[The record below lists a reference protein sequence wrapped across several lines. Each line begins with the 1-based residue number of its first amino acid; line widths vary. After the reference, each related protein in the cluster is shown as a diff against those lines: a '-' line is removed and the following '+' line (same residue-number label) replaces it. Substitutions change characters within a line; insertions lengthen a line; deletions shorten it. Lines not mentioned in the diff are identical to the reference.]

1 MNLYHL
7 NTGVDDRVLQ
17 NANYDIRRYTD
28 FINNSIEF
36 LKRETLAIKVT
47 KTVIDG
53 ETRYF
58 PETPTNKKSEKAI
71 GLLFSENTK
80 AVFEQKKNFYQES
93 SIRID
98 EQNEGE
104 NYITLETEIEGS
116 AIYLRP
122 DTYQLEQQKKALDNL
137 RNKPLKE
144 HRPLLNLFGL
154 PDRRVWGQRFDEYND
169 FDWTILTDETKDGV
183 EQQQEFVSKA
193 IQSNDFALMEGPP
206 GSGKTTTIIEL
217 IMQFASQG
225 KRILLCSATHAAVDN
240 VIERIKGRYKEICDT
255 EIIPVRISRFE
266 QPVKESVR
274 PYLLRNLVN
283 TYKSEIEK
291 HLKKNNYLESQKFLL
306 ENINARTEQ
315 DPIEKIILDSA
326 NLVAGTMIGILQH
339 PDIRANKQGASFDV
353 LIVDEAS
360 KVTFSDFIVPALHAK
375 KWILVG
381 DVKQLSPYV
390 ENDYVSENI
399 ASMLGEAQQQA
410 IVKQFELKIKLAD
423 KRFDECVKIFF
434 TETDINNDF
443 HSIKSEYPNL
453 HILKIDNS
461 VDEKQILEINTSDI
475 LVCMNSGKVKEFLSK
490 HLFVKS
496 IVVNGSFKRDL
507 DFQFK
512 QHYIHNKTLPE
523 FSSKDEE
530 WSEMVSSRLN
540 QSFSF
545 RNAGEEF
552 SNIDNELKYLIPDD
566 AYIKKELKGFD
577 GFRVEKVKLSD
588 EINDI
593 KRLVFP
599 SILELLQNGT
609 GKIVYTD
616 RRTGER
622 IEKNSSIITKG
633 FNEYYKESRFTS
645 LSYQH
650 RMHPDIAKTSAE
662 NFYFENK
669 NLRPANTVLENRGWN
684 YALNEPVVKWVHNNY
699 NCSIPFQANKEEL
712 EKWYQKHNNSNH
724 KFFKRDLGNFLNW
737 SNGKIFNPREIDDIE
752 KELLKFLAW
761 AKDNPKP
768 DGEHYE
774 VAVLTFY
781 LNQESELRRRIRKIT
796 KQSNFSK
803 FHKDNTDIFL
813 YTVDKFQ
820 GQEADLVLLSFTK
833 FTRDAHFNSPNRL
846 NVALTRAR
854 FKLVLFGNK
863 EWFKRSVKLKALRDL
878 ATNFQSIIRY
888 EK

>member
-7 NTGVDDRVLQ
+7 NTGVDSRVLL
-17 NANYDIRRYTD
+17 NADYDIRRYTD
-28 FINNSIEF
+28 FISNAIKF
-36 LKRETLAIKVT
+36 LEKETLFIKVKKHIAEIETIINEEKKIT
-47 KTVIDG
+47 K
-53 ETRYF
+53 ETRYI
-58 PETPTNKKSEKAI
+58 PEPAKNKREEKAI
-71 GLLFSENTK
+71 EILFNENTRNIFDQNK
-80 AVFEQKKNFYQES
+80 DFKIG
-93 SIRID
+93 SIRVID
-98 EQNEGE
+98 QNEDE
-104 NYITLETEIEGS
+104 NYIVLADDIEGDT
-116 AIYLRP
+116 IFLNP
-122 DTYQLEQQKKALDNL
+122 DTYQLRQQKQALDNL
-137 RNKPLKE
+137 RHRPLKE
-144 HRPLLNLFGL
+144 HYPLLNLFGF
-154 PDRRVWGQRFDEYND
+154 PDSQVWSQRFYEQD
-169 FDWTILTDETKDGV
+169 FDWTILNDESKDGV
-183 EQQQEFVSKA
+183 YEQREFVSKA
-193 IQSNDFALMEGPP
+193 FLSKDFALMEGPP

-291 HLKKNNYLESQKFLL
+291 HLKKNNTLDSQKYLL
-306 ENINARTEQ
+306 ENINSKSEQ

-339 PDIRANKQGASFDV
+339 PDIRANRQGASFDV

-410 IVKQFELKIKLAD
+410 IVKQFELKIKLED
-423 KRFDECVKIFF
+423 KRFDDCLKIFF

-453 HILKIDNS
+453 HILKIDNAT
-461 VDEKQILEINTSDI
+461 DEKQILEINTADI

-490 HLFVKS
+490 NLFVKS
-496 IVVNGSFKRDL
+496 IVVNGSFKRDF
-507 DFQFK
+507 DFTFR
-512 QHYIHNKTLPE
+512 QHYMHKRELPE
-523 FSSKDEE
+523 FTSKDEE
-530 WSEMVSSRLN
+530 WAEMVSSRLN

-545 RNAGEEF
+545 RKAGEEF
-552 SNIDNELKYLIPDD
+552 SNIDKELKYLIPNK
-566 AYIKKELKGFD
+566 IK
-577 GFRVEKVKLSD
+577 D
-588 EINDI
+588 EVYQIR
-593 KRLVFP
+593 RLVFP
-599 SILELLQNGT
+599 SILELLQNGV
-609 GKIVYTD
+609 GKGEGQRND
-616 RRTGER
+616 RVL
-622 IEKNSSIITKG
+622 SDG
-633 FNEYYKESRFTS
+633 FNRTHKQSRFTS

-650 RMHPDIAKTSAE
+650 RMHPDIAKTSRK
-662 NFYFENK
+662 NFYEN
-669 NLRPANTVLENRGWN
+669 NLQSANTVKENRGWN
-684 YALNEPVVKWVHNNY
+684 YTLNEPVVKWIHNNDKTG
-699 NCSIPFQANKEEL
+699 NIKGNK
-712 EKWYQKHNNSNH
+712 
-724 KFFKRDLGNFLNW
+724 
-737 SNGKIFNPREIDDIE
+737 IINPTEVNDIE

-761 AKDNPKP
+761 AKNNPKP
-768 DGEHYE
+768 DGEYYE

-863 EWFKRSVKLKALRDL
+863 EWFKRSAKLKALRDL
-878 ATNFQSIIRY
+878 ATNFESIIRY

>member
-7 NTGVDDRVLQ
+7 NTGVDSRVLL
-17 NANYDIRRYTD
+17 NADYDIRRYTD
-28 FINNSIEF
+28 FISNAIKF
-36 LKRETLAIKVT
+36 LEKETLFIKVKKHIAEIET
-47 KTVIDG
+47 TINGEKKIIK
-53 ETRYF
+53 ETRYI
-58 PETPTNKKSEKAI
+58 PEPAKNKREEKAI
-71 GLLFSENTK
+71 EILFNENTRNIFDQNK
-80 AVFEQKKNFYQES
+80 DFKSS
-93 SIRID
+93 SIRVID
-98 EQNEGE
+98 QNEDE
-104 NYITLETEIEGS
+104 NYIVLADDINGDTIFLN
-116 AIYLRP
+116 P
-122 DTYQLEQQKKALDNL
+122 DTYQLRQQKQALGNL
-137 RNKPLKE
+137 RHRPLKE
-144 HRPLLNLFGL
+144 HYPLLNLFDF
-154 PDRRVWGQRFDEYND
+154 PDSQVWSQRFNGQD
-169 FDWTILTDETKDGV
+169 FDWTILNDESKDGV
-183 EQQQEFVSKA
+183 YEQREFVSKA
-193 IQSNDFALMEGPP
+193 FQSKDFALMEGPP

-217 IMQFASQG
+217 IMQFASKG

-274 PYLLRNLVN
+274 PYLLRNLVS

-291 HLKKNNYLESQKFLL
+291 HLKRNNTLDSQKFLL
-306 ENINARTEQ
+306 ENINSKSEQ

-410 IVKQFELKIKLAD
+410 IVKQFELKIKIAD
-423 KRFDECVKIFF
+423 KRFDDCLKIFF

-443 HSIKSEYPNL
+443 QSIKSEYPNL
-453 HILKIDNS
+453 HILKIDNAT
-461 VDEKQILEINTSDI
+461 DEKQILEINTADI

-490 HLFVKS
+490 NLFVKS
-496 IVVNGSFKRDL
+496 IVVNGSFKRDF
-507 DFQFK
+507 DFTFR
-512 QHYIHNKTLPE
+512 QHYIHKRELPE
-523 FSSKDEE
+523 FTSKDEE
-530 WSEMVSSRLN
+530 WAEMVSSRLN

-552 SNIDNELKYLIPDD
+552 SNIDKELKYLIPNK
-566 AYIKKELKGFD
+566 IK
-577 GFRVEKVKLSD
+577 D
-588 EINDI
+588 EVYQIR
-593 KRLVFP
+593 RLVFP
-599 SILELLQNGT
+599 SILELLQNGV
-609 GKIVYTD
+609 GKGEGQRND
-616 RRTGER
+616 RVL
-622 IEKNSSIITKG
+622 SDG
-633 FNEYYKESRFTS
+633 FNTTHKQSRFTS

-662 NFYFENK
+662 NFYSENQ

-684 YALNEPVVKWVHNNY
+684 YALNEPVVKWFHNNDKTG
-699 NCSIPFQANKEEL
+699 NIKGNK
-712 EKWYQKHNNSNH
+712 
-724 KFFKRDLGNFLNW
+724 
-737 SNGKIFNPREIDDIE
+737 IINPTEVNDIE

-761 AKDNPKP
+761 AKNNPKP

-863 EWFKRSVKLKALRDL
+863 EWFKRSAKLKALRDL
-878 ATNFQSIIRY
+878 ATNFESIIRY

>member
-7 NTGVDDRVLQ
+7 NTGVDSRVLL
-17 NANYDIRRYTD
+17 NADYDIRRYTD
-28 FINNSIEF
+28 FISNAIKF
-36 LKRETLAIKVT
+36 LEKETLFIKVKKHIAEIETTINGEKKIT
-47 KTVIDG
+47 K
-53 ETRYF
+53 ETRYI
-58 PETPTNKKSEKAI
+58 PEPAKNKREEKAI
-71 GLLFSENTK
+71 EILFNENTRNIFDQNK
-80 AVFEQKKNFYQES
+80 DFKS
-93 SIRID
+93 GSIRVID
-98 EQNEGE
+98 QNEDE
-104 NYITLETEIEGS
+104 NYIVLTDDINGDTIFLN
-116 AIYLRP
+116 P
-122 DTYQLEQQKKALDNL
+122 DTYQLRQQKQALDNL
-137 RNKPLKE
+137 RHRPLKE
-144 HRPLLNLFGL
+144 HYPLLNLFGF
-154 PDRRVWGQRFDEYND
+154 PDSQIWSQRFYGQD
-169 FDWTILTDETKDGV
+169 FDWTILNDESKDGV
-183 EQQQEFVSKA
+183 YEQREFVSKA
-193 IQSNDFALMEGPP
+193 FLSKDFALMEGPP

-283 TYKSEIEK
+283 TYKNEIEK
-291 HLKKNNYLESQKFLL
+291 HLKKNCSLESQKFLL
-306 ENINARTEQ
+306 ENINSKSEQ

-339 PDIRANKQGASFDV
+339 PDIRANRQGASFDV

-390 ENDYVSENI
+390 ENDYVYENI

-410 IVKQFELKIKLAD
+410 IVKQFELKVKLAD
-423 KRFDECVKIFF
+423 KRFDDCLKIFF
-434 TETDINNDF
+434 TETDINSDF
-443 HSIKSEYPNL
+443 NSIKSEYPNL
-453 HILKIDNS
+453 HILKIDNAT
-461 VDEKQILEINTSDI
+461 DEKQILEINSADI

-490 HLFVKS
+490 NLFVKS
-496 IVVNGSFKRDL
+496 IVVNGSFKRDF
-507 DFQFK
+507 DFTFR
-512 QHYIHNKTLPE
+512 QHYIHRRELPE
-523 FSSKDEE
+523 FTSKDEE
-530 WSEMVSSRLN
+530 WAEMVSSRLN

-552 SNIDNELKYLIPDD
+552 SNIDKELKYLIPSK
-566 AYIKKELKGFD
+566 IK
-577 GFRVEKVKLSD
+577 D
-588 EINDI
+588 EVYQIR
-593 KRLVFP
+593 RLVFP
-599 SILELLQNGT
+599 SILELLQNGV
-609 GKIVYTD
+609 GKGEGQRND
-616 RRTGER
+616 RVL
-622 IEKNSSIITKG
+622 SDG
-633 FNEYYKESRFTS
+633 FNRTHKQSRFTS

-650 RMHPDIAKTSAE
+650 RMHPDIAKTSRE
-662 NFYFENK
+662 NFYEN
-669 NLRPANTVLENRGWN
+669 NLQSANTVKENRGWN
-684 YALNEPVVKWVHNNY
+684 YALNEPVVKWIHNNDKTG
-699 NCSIPFQANKEEL
+699 NIKGNK
-712 EKWYQKHNNSNH
+712 
-724 KFFKRDLGNFLNW
+724 
-737 SNGKIFNPREIDDIE
+737 IINPTEVNDIE

-761 AKDNPKP
+761 AKNNPKP

-863 EWFKRSVKLKALRDL
+863 EWFKRSAKLKALRDL
-878 ATNFQSIIRY
+878 ATNFESIIRY

>member
-7 NTGVDDRVLQ
+7 NTGVDSRVLL
-17 NANYDIRRYTD
+17 NADYDIRQYTD
-28 FINNSIEF
+28 FISN
-36 LKRETLAIKVT
+36 AIKFLEKETMFIKVKKHIAEIETTVNGEQKIT
-47 KTVIDG
+47 K
-53 ETRYF
+53 ETRYI
-58 PETPTNKKSEKAI
+58 PEPAKNKREEKAI
-71 GLLFSENTK
+71 EILFNENTRNIYDQNK
-80 AVFEQKKNFYQES
+80 DFKS
-93 SIRID
+93 GSIRVID
-98 EQNEGE
+98 QNEDE
-104 NYITLETEIEGS
+104 NYIVLADDIQGDTIFLN
-116 AIYLRP
+116 P
-122 DTYQLEQQKKALDNL
+122 DTYQLRQQKQALDNL
-137 RNKPLKE
+137 RHRPLKE
-144 HRPLLNLFGL
+144 HYPLLNLFGF
-154 PDRRVWGQRFDEYND
+154 PDSQVWSQRFYGQD
-169 FDWTILTDETKDGV
+169 FNWTILNDESKDGV
-183 EQQQEFVSKA
+183 YEQREFVSKA
-193 IQSNDFALMEGPP
+193 FLSKDFALMEGPP

-240 VIERIKGRYKEICDT
+240 VIERIKDRYKEICDT

-266 QPVKESVR
+266 PPVKESVR
-274 PYLLRNLVN
+274 PYLLHNLVS
-283 TYKSEIEK
+283 TYKSEIEN
-291 HLKKNNYLESQKFLL
+291 HLIKNNSLESQKFLL
-306 ENINARTEQ
+306 ENINSKSEQ

-339 PDIRANKQGASFDV
+339 PDIRANRQGASFDV

-399 ASMLGEAQQQA
+399 ASMLGEAQQQT
-410 IVKQFELKIKLAD
+410 IVKQFELKVKLAD
-423 KRFDECVKIFF
+423 KRFDDCLKIFF

-453 HILKIDNS
+453 HILKIDNAT
-461 VDEKQILEINTSDI
+461 DEKQILEINTADI

-490 HLFVKS
+490 NLFVKS
-496 IVVNGSFKRDL
+496 IVVNGSFKRDF
-507 DFQFK
+507 DFTFR
-512 QHYIHNKTLPE
+512 QHYIHKRELPE
-523 FSSKDEE
+523 FTSKDEE
-530 WSEMVSSRLN
+530 WAEMVSSRLN

-552 SNIDNELKYLIPDD
+552 SNIDKELEYLIPKD
-566 AYIKKELKGFD
+566 ATIKKEVRSSD
-577 GFRVEKVKLSD
+577 GFRTEKVKLSD

-599 SILELLQNGT
+599 SILELLQNGI
-609 GKIVYTD
+609 GRSNGQKSNRVLSD
-616 RRTGER
+616 
-622 IEKNSSIITKG
+622 G
-633 FNEYYKESRFTS
+633 FHPNYKDSRFTS

-650 RMHPDIAKTSAE
+650 RMHPDIAKTSRE
-662 NFYFENK
+662 NFYEN
-669 NLRPANTVLENRGWN
+669 NLQSANTVLENRGWN
-684 YALNEPVVKWVHNNY
+684 YALNEPFVKWIHNNDKTG
-699 NCSIPFQANKEEL
+699 NIKGNK
-712 EKWYQKHNNSNH
+712 
-724 KFFKRDLGNFLNW
+724 
-737 SNGKIFNPREIDDIE
+737 IINPTEVNDIE
-752 KELLKFLAW
+752 KELLKFLDW
-761 AKDNPKP
+761 AKNNPKP
-768 DGEHYE
+768 NGEHYE

-781 LNQESELRRRIRKIT
+781 LNQETELRKKIRRIT

-863 EWFKRSVKLKALRDL
+863 EWFKRSAKLKALRDL
-878 ATNFQSIIRY
+878 ATNFESIIRY

>member
-7 NTGVDDRVLQ
+7 NTGVDSRVLL
-17 NANYDIRRYTD
+17 NADYDIKRYTD
-28 FINNSIEF
+28 FISNAIKF
-36 LKRETLAIKVT
+36 LEKETLFIKVKKHIAEIETIINEEKKIT
-47 KTVIDG
+47 K
-53 ETRYF
+53 ETRYI
-58 PETPTNKKSEKAI
+58 PEPAKNKREEKAI
-71 GLLFSENTK
+71 EILFNENTRNIFDQNK
-80 AVFEQKKNFYQES
+80 DFKIG
-93 SIRID
+93 SIRVID
-98 EQNEGE
+98 QNEDE
-104 NYITLETEIEGS
+104 NYIVLADDIEGDT
-116 AIYLRP
+116 IFLNP
-122 DTYQLEQQKKALDNL
+122 DTYQLRQQKQALDNL
-137 RNKPLKE
+137 RHRPLKE
-144 HRPLLNLFGL
+144 HYPLLNLFGF
-154 PDRRVWGQRFDEYND
+154 PDSQVWSQRFYEQD
-169 FDWTILTDETKDGV
+169 FDWTILNDESKDGV
-183 EQQQEFVSKA
+183 YEQREFVSKA
-193 IQSNDFALMEGPP
+193 FLSKDFALMEGPP

-291 HLKKNNYLESQKFLL
+291 HLKKNNTLDSQKYLL
-306 ENINARTEQ
+306 ENINSKSEQ

-339 PDIRANKQGASFDV
+339 PDIRANRQGTSFDV

-423 KRFDECVKIFF
+423 KRFDDCLKIFF

-453 HILKIDNS
+453 HILKIDNAT
-461 VDEKQILEINTSDI
+461 DEKQILEINTADI

-490 HLFVKS
+490 NLFVKS
-496 IVVNGSFKRDL
+496 IVVNGSFKRDF
-507 DFQFK
+507 DFTFR
-512 QHYIHNKTLPE
+512 QHYMHKRELPE
-523 FSSKDEE
+523 FTSKDEE
-530 WSEMVSSRLN
+530 WAEMVSSRLN

-552 SNIDNELKYLIPDD
+552 SNIDKELKYLIPNK
-566 AYIKKELKGFD
+566 IK
-577 GFRVEKVKLSD
+577 D
-588 EINDI
+588 EVYQIR
-593 KRLVFP
+593 RLVFP
-599 SILELLQNGT
+599 SILELLQNGV
-609 GKIVYTD
+609 GKGEGQRND
-616 RRTGER
+616 RVL
-622 IEKNSSIITKG
+622 SDG
-633 FNEYYKESRFTS
+633 FNRTHKQSRFTS

-650 RMHPDIAKTSAE
+650 RMHPDIAKTSRE
-662 NFYFENK
+662 NFYEN
-669 NLRPANTVLENRGWN
+669 NLQSANTVKENRGWN
-684 YALNEPVVKWVHNNY
+684 YTLNEPVVKWIHNNDKTG
-699 NCSIPFQANKEEL
+699 NIKGNK
-712 EKWYQKHNNSNH
+712 
-724 KFFKRDLGNFLNW
+724 
-737 SNGKIFNPREIDDIE
+737 IINPTEVNDIE

-761 AKDNPKP
+761 AKNNPKP

-863 EWFKRSVKLKALRDL
+863 EWFKRSAKLKALRDL
-878 ATNFQSIIRY
+878 ATNFESIIRY

>member
-7 NTGVDDRVLQ
+7 NTGVDSRVLL
-17 NANYDIRRYTD
+17 NADYDIRRYTD
-28 FINNSIEF
+28 FISNAIKF
-36 LKRETLAIKVT
+36 LEKETLFIKVKKHIAEIETIINEEKKIT
-47 KTVIDG
+47 K
-53 ETRYF
+53 ETRYI
-58 PETPTNKKSEKAI
+58 PEPAKNKREEKAI
-71 GLLFSENTK
+71 EILFNENTRNIFDQNK
-80 AVFEQKKNFYQES
+80 DFKIG
-93 SIRID
+93 SIRVID
-98 EQNEGE
+98 QNEDE
-104 NYITLETEIEGS
+104 NYIVLADDIEGDT
-116 AIYLRP
+116 IFLNP
-122 DTYQLEQQKKALDNL
+122 DTYQLRQQKQALDNL
-137 RNKPLKE
+137 RHRPLKE
-144 HRPLLNLFGL
+144 HYPLLNLFGF
-154 PDRRVWGQRFDEYND
+154 PDSQVWSQRFYEQD
-169 FDWTILTDETKDGV
+169 FDWTILNDESKDGV
-183 EQQQEFVSKA
+183 YEQREFVSKA
-193 IQSNDFALMEGPP
+193 FLSKDFALMEGPP

-291 HLKKNNYLESQKFLL
+291 HLKKNNTLDSQKYLL
-306 ENINARTEQ
+306 ENINSKSEQ

-339 PDIRANKQGASFDV
+339 PDIRANRQGASFDV

-399 ASMLGEAQQQA
+399 ASMLGFAQQQA

-423 KRFDECVKIFF
+423 KRFDDCLKIFF

-453 HILKIDNS
+453 HILKIDNAT
-461 VDEKQILEINTSDI
+461 DEKQILEINTADI

-490 HLFVKS
+490 NLFVKS
-496 IVVNGSFKRDL
+496 IVVNGSFKRDF
-507 DFQFK
+507 DFIFR
-512 QHYIHNKTLPE
+512 QHYMHKRELPE
-523 FSSKDEE
+523 FTSKDEE
-530 WSEMVSSRLN
+530 WAEMVSSRLN

-552 SNIDNELKYLIPDD
+552 SNIDKELKYLIPNK
-566 AYIKKELKGFD
+566 IK
-577 GFRVEKVKLSD
+577 D
-588 EINDI
+588 EVYQIR
-593 KRLVFP
+593 RLVFP
-599 SILELLQNGT
+599 SILELLQNGV
-609 GKIVYTD
+609 GKGEGQRND
-616 RRTGER
+616 RVL
-622 IEKNSSIITKG
+622 SDG
-633 FNEYYKESRFTS
+633 FNRTHKQSRFTS

-650 RMHPDIAKTSAE
+650 RMHPDIAKTSRE
-662 NFYFENK
+662 NFYEN
-669 NLRPANTVLENRGWN
+669 NLQSANTVKENRGWN
-684 YALNEPVVKWVHNNY
+684 YALNEPVVKWIHNNDKTG
-699 NCSIPFQANKEEL
+699 NIKGNK
-712 EKWYQKHNNSNH
+712 
-724 KFFKRDLGNFLNW
+724 
-737 SNGKIFNPREIDDIE
+737 IINPTEVNDIE

-761 AKDNPKP
+761 AKNNPKP

-863 EWFKRSVKLKALRDL
+863 EWFKRSAKLKALRDL
-878 ATNFQSIIRY
+878 ATNFESIIRY

>member
-7 NTGVDDRVLQ
+7 NTGVDSRVLL
-17 NANYDIRRYTD
+17 NADYDIRRYTD
-28 FINNSIEF
+28 FIYNAIKF
-36 LKRETLAIKVT
+36 LEKETLFIKVKKHIAEIETTINGEKKIT
-47 KTVIDG
+47 K
-53 ETRYF
+53 ETRYI
-58 PETPTNKKSEKAI
+58 PEPAKNKREEKAI
-71 GLLFSENTK
+71 EILFNENTRNIFDQNK
-80 AVFEQKKNFYQES
+80 DFKS
-93 SIRID
+93 GSIRVID
-98 EQNEGE
+98 QNEDE
-104 NYITLETEIEGS
+104 NYIVLADDINGDTIFLN
-116 AIYLRP
+116 P
-122 DTYQLEQQKKALDNL
+122 DTYQLRQQKQALDNL
-137 RNKPLKE
+137 RHRPLKE
-144 HRPLLNLFGL
+144 HYPLLNLFGF
-154 PDRRVWGQRFDEYND
+154 PDSQVWSQRFYGQD
-169 FDWTILTDETKDGV
+169 FDWTILNDESKDGV
-183 EQQQEFVSKA
+183 YEQREFVSKA
-193 IQSNDFALMEGPP
+193 FLSKDFALMEGPP

-240 VIERIKGRYKEICDT
+240 VIERIKGRYKEVCDT

-291 HLKKNNYLESQKFLL
+291 HLKKNNSLESQKFLL
-306 ENINARTEQ
+306 ENINSKSEQ

-339 PDIRANKQGASFDV
+339 PDIRANRQGASFDV

-399 ASMLGEAQQQA
+399 ASMLGEAQQQV
-410 IVKQFELKIKLAD
+410 IVKQFELKVKLAD
-423 KRFDECVKIFF
+423 KRFDDCLKIFF
-434 TETDINNDF
+434 TETDINSDF
-443 HSIKSEYPNL
+443 NSIKSEYPNL
-453 HILKIDNS
+453 HILKIDNAT
-461 VDEKQILEINTSDI
+461 DEKQILEINMADI

-490 HLFVKS
+490 NLFVKS
-496 IVVNGSFKRDL
+496 IVINGSFKRYF
-507 DFQFK
+507 DFTFR
-512 QHYIHNKTLPE
+512 QHYIHKRLFPE
-523 FSSKDEE
+523 FTSKDEE
-530 WSEMVSSRLN
+530 WKEMVSSRLN

-552 SNIDNELKYLIPDD
+552 SNIDKELEYLIPNK
-566 AYIKKELKGFD
+566 IKD
-577 GFRVEKVKLSD
+577 KVYQ
-588 EINDI
+588 IR
-593 KRLVFP
+593 RLMFP
-599 SILELLQNGT
+599 SILELLQNGV
-609 GKIVYTD
+609 GKGEGQRSD
-616 RRTGER
+616 RVL
-622 IEKNSSIITKG
+622 SDG
-633 FNEYYKESRFTS
+633 FNDYYKESRFTS

-650 RMHPDIAKTSAE
+650 RMHPDIAKTSRD
-662 NFYFENK
+662 NFYEN
-669 NLRPANTVLENRGWN
+669 NLLSANTVLDDRGWN
-684 YALNEPVVKWVHNNY
+684 YALNEPVVKWIHN
-699 NCSIPFQANKEEL
+699 SDKT
-712 EKWYQKHNNSNH
+712 
-724 KFFKRDLGNFLNW
+724 GNIK
-737 SNGKIFNPREIDDIE
+737 GKKIINPTEVNDIE
-752 KELLKFLAW
+752 KELLKFLNW
-761 AKDNPKP
+761 AKNNPKA

-820 GQEADLVLLSFTK
+820 GQEGDLVLLSFTK

-863 EWFKRSVKLKALRDL
+863 EWFKRSAKLKALRDL
-878 ATNFQSIIRY
+878 ATNFESIIRY

>member
-7 NTGVDDRVLQ
+7 NTGVDSRVLL
-17 NANYDIRRYTD
+17 NADYDIRRYTD
-28 FINNSIEF
+28 FISNAIKF
-36 LKRETLAIKVT
+36 LEKETLFIKVKKHIAEIETTINGEKKIT
-47 KTVIDG
+47 K
-53 ETRYF
+53 ETRYI
-58 PETPTNKKSEKAI
+58 PEPAKNKREEKAI
-71 GLLFSENTK
+71 EILFNENTRNIFDQNK
-80 AVFEQKKNFYQES
+80 DFKS
-93 SIRID
+93 GSIRVID
-98 EQNEGE
+98 QNEDE
-104 NYITLETEIEGS
+104 NYIVLADDINGD
-116 AIYLRP
+116 AIFLNP
-122 DTYQLEQQKKALDNL
+122 DTYQLRQQKQALDNL
-137 RNKPLKE
+137 RHRPLKE
-144 HRPLLNLFGL
+144 HYPLLNLFGF
-154 PDRRVWGQRFDEYND
+154 PDSQVWSQRFYGQD
-169 FDWTILTDETKDGV
+169 FDWTILNDESKDGV
-183 EQQQEFVSKA
+183 YEQREFVSKA
-193 IQSNDFALMEGPP
+193 FLSKDFALMEGPP

-283 TYKSEIEK
+283 TYKNEIEK
-291 HLKKNNYLESQKFLL
+291 HLKKNNSLESQKFLL
-306 ENINARTEQ
+306 ENINSKSEQ

-339 PDIRANKQGASFDV
+339 PDIRANRQGASFDV

-410 IVKQFELKIKLAD
+410 IVKQFELKVKLAD
-423 KRFDECVKIFF
+423 KRFDDCLKIFF
-434 TETDINNDF
+434 TETDINSDF
-443 HSIKSEYPNL
+443 NSIKSEYPNL
-453 HILKIDNS
+453 HILKIDNAT
-461 VDEKQILEINTSDI
+461 DEKQILEINSADI

-490 HLFVKS
+490 NLFVKS
-496 IVVNGSFKRDL
+496 IVVNGSFKRDF
-507 DFQFK
+507 DFTFR
-512 QHYIHNKTLPE
+512 QHYIHRRELPE
-523 FSSKDEE
+523 FTSKDEE
-530 WSEMVSSRLN
+530 WAEMVSSRLN

-552 SNIDNELKYLIPDD
+552 SNIDKELKYLIPSK
-566 AYIKKELKGFD
+566 IK
-577 GFRVEKVKLSD
+577 D
-588 EINDI
+588 EVYQIR
-593 KRLVFP
+593 RLVFP
-599 SILELLQNGT
+599 SILELLQNGV
-609 GKIVYTD
+609 GKGEGQRND
-616 RRTGER
+616 RVL
-622 IEKNSSIITKG
+622 SDG
-633 FNEYYKESRFTS
+633 FNTTHKQSRFTS

-650 RMHPDIAKTSAE
+650 RMHPDIAKTSRE
-662 NFYFENK
+662 NFYEN
-669 NLRPANTVLENRGWN
+669 NLLSANTVLENRGWN
-684 YALNEPVVKWVHNNY
+684 YALNEPVVKWIHNNDKTG
-699 NCSIPFQANKEEL
+699 NIKGNK
-712 EKWYQKHNNSNH
+712 
-724 KFFKRDLGNFLNW
+724 
-737 SNGKIFNPREIDDIE
+737 IINPTEVNDIE
-752 KELLKFLAW
+752 KELLKFLDW
-761 AKDNPKP
+761 AKNNPKT
-768 DGEHYE
+768 DREHYE

-863 EWFKRSVKLKALRDL
+863 EWFKRSAKLKALRDL
-878 ATNFQSIIRY
+878 ATNFESIIRY

>member
-7 NTGVDDRVLQ
+7 NTGVDSRVLL
-17 NANYDIRRYTD
+17 NADYDIRRYTD
-28 FINNSIEF
+28 FISNAIKF
-36 LKRETLAIKVT
+36 LEKETLFIKVKKHIAEIETTINGEKKIT
-47 KTVIDG
+47 K
-53 ETRYF
+53 ETRYI
-58 PETPTNKKSEKAI
+58 PEPAKNKREEKAI
-71 GLLFSENTK
+71 EILFNENTRNIFDQNK
-80 AVFEQKKNFYQES
+80 DFKS
-93 SIRID
+93 GSIRVID
-98 EQNEGE
+98 QNEDE
-104 NYITLETEIEGS
+104 NYIVLTDDINGDTIFLN
-116 AIYLRP
+116 P
-122 DTYQLEQQKKALDNL
+122 DTYQLRQQKQALDNL
-137 RNKPLKE
+137 RHRPLKE
-144 HRPLLNLFGL
+144 HYPLLNLFGF
-154 PDRRVWGQRFDEYND
+154 PDSQIWSQRFYGQD
-169 FDWTILTDETKDGV
+169 FDWTILNDESKDGV
-183 EQQQEFVSKA
+183 YEQREFVSKA
-193 IQSNDFALMEGPP
+193 FLSKDFALMEGPP

-283 TYKSEIEK
+283 TYKNEIEK
-291 HLKKNNYLESQKFLL
+291 HLKKNSSLESQKFLL
-306 ENINARTEQ
+306 ENINSKSEQ
-315 DPIEKIILDSA
+315 DPIEKIIFDSA

-339 PDIRANKQGASFDV
+339 PDIRANRQGASFDV

-410 IVKQFELKIKLAD
+410 IVKQFELKVKLAD
-423 KRFDECVKIFF
+423 KRFDDCLKIFF
-434 TETDINNDF
+434 TETDINSDF
-443 HSIKSEYPNL
+443 NSIKSEYPNL
-453 HILKIDNS
+453 HILKIDNAT
-461 VDEKQILEINTSDI
+461 DEKQILEINSADI

-490 HLFVKS
+490 NLFVKS
-496 IVVNGSFKRDL
+496 IVVNGSFKRDF
-507 DFQFK
+507 DFTFR
-512 QHYIHNKTLPE
+512 QHYIHRRELPE
-523 FSSKDEE
+523 FTSKDEE
-530 WSEMVSSRLN
+530 WAEIVSSRLN

-552 SNIDNELKYLIPDD
+552 SNIDKELKYLIPSK
-566 AYIKKELKGFD
+566 IK
-577 GFRVEKVKLSD
+577 D
-588 EINDI
+588 EVYQIR
-593 KRLVFP
+593 RLVFP
-599 SILELLQNGT
+599 SILELLQNGV
-609 GKIVYTD
+609 GKGEGQRND
-616 RRTGER
+616 RVL
-622 IEKNSSIITKG
+622 SDG
-633 FNEYYKESRFTS
+633 FNRTHKQSRFTS

-650 RMHPDIAKTSAE
+650 RMHPDIAKTSRE
-662 NFYFENK
+662 NFYEN
-669 NLRPANTVLENRGWN
+669 NLQSANTVKENRGWN
-684 YALNEPVVKWVHNNY
+684 YALNEPVVKWIHNNDKTG
-699 NCSIPFQANKEEL
+699 NIKGNK
-712 EKWYQKHNNSNH
+712 
-724 KFFKRDLGNFLNW
+724 
-737 SNGKIFNPREIDDIE
+737 IINPTEVNDIE

-761 AKDNPKP
+761 AKNNPKP

-863 EWFKRSVKLKALRDL
+863 EWFKRSAKLKALRDL
-878 ATNFQSIIRY
+878 ATNFESIIRY

>member
-7 NTGVDDRVLQ
+7 NTGVDSRVLL
-17 NANYDIRRYTD
+17 NADYDIRRYTD
-28 FINNSIEF
+28 FISNAIKF
-36 LKRETLAIKVT
+36 LEKETLFIKVKKHIAEIETTVNGEKKIT
-47 KTVIDG
+47 K
-53 ETRYF
+53 ETRYI
-58 PETPTNKKSEKAI
+58 PEPSKNKREEKAI
-71 GLLFSENTK
+71 EILFSENTRNIFDQNK
-80 AVFEQKKNFYQES
+80 DFKNG
-93 SIRID
+93 SIRVID
-98 EQNEGE
+98 QNEDE
-104 NYITLETEIEGS
+104 NYIVLADDIEGDT
-116 AIYLRP
+116 IYLNP
-122 DTYQLEQQKKALDNL
+122 DTYQLRQQKQALDNL
-137 RNKPLKE
+137 RHRPLKE
-144 HRPLLNLFGL
+144 HYPLLNLFGF
-154 PDRRVWGQRFDEYND
+154 PDSQVWSQRFYGQD
-169 FDWTILTDETKDGV
+169 FDWTILTDESKDGV
-183 EQQQEFVSKA
+183 YEQREFVSKA
-193 IQSNDFALMEGPP
+193 YLSKDFALMEGPP

-274 PYLLRNLVN
+274 PYLLRNLVS

-291 HLKKNNYLESQKFLL
+291 HLKKNNTLESQKFLL
-306 ENINARTEQ
+306 ENINAKTEQ

-434 TETDINNDF
+434 TETDINNDC

-461 VDEKQILEINTSDI
+461 VDEKHILEINTADI
-475 LVCMNSGKVKEFLSK
+475 LVCMNSGKIKEFLSK

-512 QHYIHNKTLPE
+512 QHYIHNKPLPE

-552 SNIDNELKYLIPDD
+552 SNIDKELKYLIPNK
-566 AYIKKELKGFD
+566 IK
-577 GFRVEKVKLSD
+577 D
-588 EINDI
+588 EVYQIR
-593 KRLVFP
+593 RLVFP
-599 SILELLQNGT
+599 SILELLQNGV
-609 GKIVYTD
+609 GKGEGQRND
-616 RRTGER
+616 RVL
-622 IEKNSSIITKG
+622 SDG
-633 FNEYYKESRFTS
+633 FNRTHKQSRFTS

-650 RMHPDIAKTSAE
+650 RMHPDIAKTSRE
-662 NFYFENK
+662 NFYEN
-669 NLRPANTVLENRGWN
+669 NLLSANTVLENRGWN
-684 YALNEPVVKWVHNNY
+684 YALNEPVVKWVHNFDKTGN
-699 NCSIPFQANKEEL
+699 IKGNK
-712 EKWYQKHNNSNH
+712 
-724 KFFKRDLGNFLNW
+724 
-737 SNGKIFNPREIDDIE
+737 IINPTEVNDIE
-752 KELLKFLAW
+752 KELLKFLEW
-761 AKDNPKP
+761 AKNNPKP

-863 EWFKRSVKLKALRDL
+863 EWFKKSAKLKALRDL

>member
-7 NTGVDDRVLQ
+7 NTGVDSRVLL
-17 NANYDIRRYTD
+17 NADYDIRRYTD
-28 FINNSIEF
+28 FISNAIKF
-36 LKRETLAIKVT
+36 LEKETLFIKVKKHIAEIETTINGEKKIT
-47 KTVIDG
+47 K
-53 ETRYF
+53 ETRYI
-58 PETPTNKKSEKAI
+58 PEPAKNKREEKAI
-71 GLLFSENTK
+71 EILFNENTRNIFDQNK
-80 AVFEQKKNFYQES
+80 DFKS
-93 SIRID
+93 GSIRVID
-98 EQNEGE
+98 QNEDE
-104 NYITLETEIEGS
+104 NYIVLADDINGD
-116 AIYLRP
+116 AIFLNP
-122 DTYQLEQQKKALDNL
+122 DTYQLRQQKQALDNL
-137 RNKPLKE
+137 RHRPLKE
-144 HRPLLNLFGL
+144 HYPLLNLFGF
-154 PDRRVWGQRFDEYND
+154 PDSQVWSQRFYGQD
-169 FDWTILTDETKDGV
+169 FDWTILNDESKDGV
-183 EQQQEFVSKA
+183 YEQREFVSKA
-193 IQSNDFALMEGPP
+193 FLSKDFALMEGPP

-283 TYKSEIEK
+283 TYKNEIEK
-291 HLKKNNYLESQKFLL
+291 HLKKNNSLESQKFLL
-306 ENINARTEQ
+306 ENINSKSEQ

-339 PDIRANKQGASFDV
+339 PDIRANRQGASFDV

-410 IVKQFELKIKLAD
+410 IVKQFELKVKLAD
-423 KRFDECVKIFF
+423 KRFDDCLKIFF
-434 TETDINNDF
+434 TETDINSDF
-443 HSIKSEYPNL
+443 NSIKSEYPNL
-453 HILKIDNS
+453 HILKIDNAT
-461 VDEKQILEINTSDI
+461 DEKQILEINSADI

-490 HLFVKS
+490 NLFVKS
-496 IVVNGSFKRDL
+496 IVVNGSFKRDF
-507 DFQFK
+507 DFTFR
-512 QHYIHNKTLPE
+512 QHYMHKRELPE
-523 FSSKDEE
+523 FTSKDEE
-530 WSEMVSSRLN
+530 WAEMVSSRLN

-552 SNIDNELKYLIPDD
+552 SNIDKELKYLIPNK
-566 AYIKKELKGFD
+566 IK
-577 GFRVEKVKLSD
+577 D
-588 EINDI
+588 EVYQIR
-593 KRLVFP
+593 RLVFP
-599 SILELLQNGT
+599 SILELLQNGV
-609 GKIVYTD
+609 GKGEGQRND
-616 RRTGER
+616 RVL
-622 IEKNSSIITKG
+622 SDG
-633 FNEYYKESRFTS
+633 FNTTHKQSRFTS

-650 RMHPDIAKTSAE
+650 RMHPDIAKTSRE
-662 NFYFENK
+662 NFYEN
-669 NLRPANTVLENRGWN
+669 NLLSANTVLENRGWN
-684 YALNEPVVKWVHNNY
+684 YALNEPVVKWIHNNDKTG
-699 NCSIPFQANKEEL
+699 NIKGNK
-712 EKWYQKHNNSNH
+712 
-724 KFFKRDLGNFLNW
+724 
-737 SNGKIFNPREIDDIE
+737 IINPTEVNDIE
-752 KELLKFLAW
+752 KELLKFLDW
-761 AKDNPKP
+761 AKNNPKT
-768 DGEHYE
+768 DREHYE

-863 EWFKRSVKLKALRDL
+863 EWFKRSAKLKALRDL
-878 ATNFQSIIRY
+878 ATNFESIIRY

>member
-7 NTGVDDRVLQ
+7 NTGVDSRVLL
-17 NANYDIRRYTD
+17 NADYDIRRYTD
-28 FINNSIEF
+28 FISNAIKF
-36 LKRETLAIKVT
+36 LEKETLFIKVKKHIAEIETIINEEKKIT
-47 KTVIDG
+47 K
-53 ETRYF
+53 ETRYI
-58 PETPTNKKSEKAI
+58 PEPAKNKREEKAI
-71 GLLFSENTK
+71 EILFNENTRNIFDQNK
-80 AVFEQKKNFYQES
+80 DFKIG
-93 SIRID
+93 SIRVID
-98 EQNEGE
+98 QNEDE
-104 NYITLETEIEGS
+104 NYIVLADDIEGDT
-116 AIYLRP
+116 IFLNP
-122 DTYQLEQQKKALDNL
+122 DTYQLRQQKQALDNL
-137 RNKPLKE
+137 RHRPLKE
-144 HRPLLNLFGL
+144 HYPLLNLFGF
-154 PDRRVWGQRFDEYND
+154 PDSQVWSQRFYEQD
-169 FDWTILTDETKDGV
+169 FDWTILNDESKDGV
-183 EQQQEFVSKA
+183 YEQREFVSKA
-193 IQSNDFALMEGPP
+193 FLSKDFALMEGPP

-291 HLKKNNYLESQKFLL
+291 HLKKNNTLDSQKYLL
-306 ENINARTEQ
+306 ENINSKSEQ

-339 PDIRANKQGASFDV
+339 PDIRANRQGTSFDV

-423 KRFDECVKIFF
+423 KRFDDCLKIFF

-453 HILKIDNS
+453 HILKIDNAT
-461 VDEKQILEINTSDI
+461 DEKQILEINTADI

-490 HLFVKS
+490 NLFVKS
-496 IVVNGSFKRDL
+496 IVVNGSFKRDF
-507 DFQFK
+507 DFTFR
-512 QHYIHNKTLPE
+512 QHYIHKRELPE
-523 FSSKDEE
+523 FTSKDEE
-530 WSEMVSSRLN
+530 WAEMVSSRLN

-552 SNIDNELKYLIPDD
+552 SNIDKELKYLIPNK
-566 AYIKKELKGFD
+566 IK
-577 GFRVEKVKLSD
+577 D
-588 EINDI
+588 EVYQIR
-593 KRLVFP
+593 RLVFP
-599 SILELLQNGT
+599 SILELLQNGV
-609 GKIVYTD
+609 GKGEGQRND
-616 RRTGER
+616 RVL
-622 IEKNSSIITKG
+622 SDG
-633 FNEYYKESRFTS
+633 FNRTHKQSRFTS

-650 RMHPDIAKTSAE
+650 RMHPDIAKTSRE
-662 NFYFENK
+662 NFYEN
-669 NLRPANTVLENRGWN
+669 NLQSANTVKENRGWN
-684 YALNEPVVKWVHNNY
+684 YTLNEPVVKWIHNNDKTG
-699 NCSIPFQANKEEL
+699 NIKGNK
-712 EKWYQKHNNSNH
+712 
-724 KFFKRDLGNFLNW
+724 
-737 SNGKIFNPREIDDIE
+737 IINPTEVNDIE

-761 AKDNPKP
+761 AKNNPKP

-863 EWFKRSVKLKALRDL
+863 EWFKRSAKLKALRDL
-878 ATNFQSIIRY
+878 ATNFESIIRY